1 MQKETISINTEFIKL
16 DQLLKFSGAAE
27 TGAMAKDMILSEMV
41 YFNGSVC
48 TMRGKKVRAGDV
60 VRIEFEDEDLELLV
74 EGE

>member
-1 MQKETISINTEFIKL
+1 MQKETVSINTEFIKL

-41 YFNGSVC
+41 YYNGEIC

-60 VRIEFEDEDLELLV
+60 IRIEFEDEDLELLV
-74 EGE
+74 EGA